1 MSTGFFVWYWL
12 SSLFLAI
19 VLFRPAKKLIF
30 VQRVRKAERKLKRDL
45 TEEEKN
51 DLEKRTVPMA
61 VIIVL
66 TFSLLFNRVLMGKF
80 YLSK

>member
-19 VLFRPAKKLIF
+19 VLFRPVKKLVF
-30 VQRVRKAERKLKRDL
+30 VQRVRKAERKLSREL
-45 TEEEKN
+45 NEEERN
-51 DLEKRTVPMA
+51 DLEKRTVPVA

-66 TFSLLFNRVLMGKF
+66 TFALLFNRVLMGKF